1 MKMVCWYIYPSM
13 TAKALTRHWAQKKYI
28 YTTRFIGNI
37 HEIMM
42 ILFFYAL
49 ISYIFCRQNFY
60 NLTKTTHAVFG
71 HTCIFSAGNHKKKN
85 QNNETTCGS

>member
-1 MKMVCWYIYPSM
+1 
-13 TAKALTRHWAQKKYI
+13 
-28 YTTRFIGNI
+28 
-37 HEIMM
+37 MM

-71 HTCIFSAGNHKKKN
+71 HTCIFSAGNHQKKN
-85 QNNETTCGS
+85 QNNETTCGSLFLLKYCLTNVCRAFLIQCQLLPLI